1 MNQPLVSIIVPV
13 YNVAPYLEQCVE
25 SIRTQS
31 YSNFQCFL
39 VDDGST
45 DGSAA
50 LCDRA
55 AAADSRF
62 IALHKSNSGVSDAR
76 NQAMDLAEGKY
87 LQFADGDDWL
97 APDATETFVR
107 AAEITGCD
115 LVIAHFYRVAGERQ
129 ARRGHI
135 KTGGV
140 MTRREFAEQM
150 VKAPAN
156 YYYGVLWNKLYR
168 RRTVEANRLR
178 CDRRMAWCEDFL
190 FNLEYMLHARTYCA
204 LQVPIYYYVKTKNS
218 LTAQT
223 ALRSTLRVKRKAF
236 ACYNRF
242 YKSVMDEEAY
252 EKNRLKVY
260 RFFVSGASDGN
271 VPPVNLPG
279 TKRLGDE
286 RVHLSPAFARESGA
300 LWDAYRERKLLQRA
314 LEPVALKHDISEEE
328 AVLLWALDCTGG
340 ATRRDLA
347 DLTGTSPGRVALM
360 LQGLAGKKLIRVEAE
375 KRQLHAEL
383 LPAAQGVLRDLA
395 QAVAELNRLRLD
407 GLSEAERAEYERLK
421 EKIAGNVQKAF
432 REE

>member
-62 IALHKSNSGVSDAR
+62 IALYKSNSGVSDAR

-156 YYYGVLWNKLYR
+156 YYYGVLWNKFYR
-168 RRTVEANRLR
+168 RAVVEAHKLR
-178 CDRRMAWCEDFL
+178 
-190 FNLEYMLHARTYCA
+190 
-204 LQVPIYYYVKTKNS
+204 
-218 LTAQT
+218 
-223 ALRSTLRVKRKAF
+223 
-236 ACYNRF
+236 
-242 YKSVMDEEAY
+242 
-252 EKNRLKVY
+252 
-260 RFFVSGASDGN
+260 
-271 VPPVNLPG
+271 
-279 TKRLGDE
+279 
-286 RVHLSPAFARESGA
+286 
-300 LWDAYRERKLLQRA
+300 
-314 LEPVALKHDISEEE
+314 
-328 AVLLWALDCTGG
+328 
-340 ATRRDLA
+340 
-347 DLTGTSPGRVALM
+347 
-360 LQGLAGKKLIRVEAE
+360 
-375 KRQLHAEL
+375 
-383 LPAAQGVLRDLA
+383 
-395 QAVAELNRLRLD
+395 
-407 GLSEAERAEYERLK
+407 
-421 EKIAGNVQKAF
+421 
-432 REE
+432 

>member
-25 SIRTQS
+25 SIRSQS

-115 LVIAHFYRVAGERQ
+115 LVVAHFYRVAGERQ

-156 YYYGVLWNKLYR
+156 YYL
-168 RRTVEANRLR
+168 
-178 CDRRMAWCEDFL
+178 
-190 FNLEYMLHARTYCA
+190 
-204 LQVPIYYYVKTKNS
+204 S
-218 LTAQT
+218 LI
-223 ALRSTLRVKRKAF
+223 
-236 ACYNRF
+236 
-242 YKSVMDEEAY
+242 
-252 EKNRLKVY
+252 
-260 RFFVSGASDGN
+260 
-271 VPPVNLPG
+271 
-279 TKRLGDE
+279 
-286 RVHLSPAFARESGA
+286 H
-300 LWDAYRERKLLQRA
+300 
-314 LEPVALKHDISEEE
+314 I
-328 AVLLWALDCTGG
+328 
-340 ATRRDLA
+340 
-347 DLTGTSPGRVALM
+347 
-360 LQGLAGKKLIRVEAE
+360 
-375 KRQLHAEL
+375 
-383 LPAAQGVLRDLA
+383 
-395 QAVAELNRLRLD
+395 
-407 GLSEAERAEYERLK
+407 
-421 EKIAGNVQKAF
+421 
-432 REE
+432 

>member
-31 YSNFQCFL
+31 YSNFQCFR

-129 ARRGHI
+129 SRRGHI

-140 MTRREFAEQM
+140 MTRREFA
-150 VKAPAN
+150 
-156 YYYGVLWNKLYR
+156 
-168 RRTVEANRLR
+168 
-178 CDRRMAWCEDFL
+178 
-190 FNLEYMLHARTYCA
+190 
-204 LQVPIYYYVKTKNS
+204 
-218 LTAQT
+218 
-223 ALRSTLRVKRKAF
+223 
-236 ACYNRF
+236 
-242 YKSVMDEEAY
+242 
-252 EKNRLKVY
+252 
-260 RFFVSGASDGN
+260 
-271 VPPVNLPG
+271 
-279 TKRLGDE
+279 
-286 RVHLSPAFARESGA
+286 
-300 LWDAYRERKLLQRA
+300 
-314 LEPVALKHDISEEE
+314 
-328 AVLLWALDCTGG
+328 
-340 ATRRDLA
+340 
-347 DLTGTSPGRVALM
+347 
-360 LQGLAGKKLIRVEAE
+360 
-375 KRQLHAEL
+375 
-383 LPAAQGVLRDLA
+383 
-395 QAVAELNRLRLD
+395 
-407 GLSEAERAEYERLK
+407 
-421 EKIAGNVQKAF
+421 
-432 REE
+432 

>member
-25 SIRTQS
+25 SIRSQS

-115 LVIAHFYRVAGERQ
+115 LVVAHFYRVAGERQ

-168 RRTVEANRLR
+168 RSTVEANRLR

-190 FNLEYMLHARTYCA
+190 FNLEYIQYARLIA
-204 LQVPIYYYVKTKNS
+204 AVPRAVYYYRKREDS
-218 LTAQT
+218 LVNTQT
-223 ALRSTLRVKRKAF
+223 GLRR
-236 ACYNRF
+236 
-242 YKSVMDEEAY
+242 
-252 EKNRLKVY
+252 
-260 RFFVSGASDGN
+260 
-271 VPPVNLPG
+271 
-279 TKRLGDE
+279 
-286 RVHLSPAFARESGA
+286 
-300 LWDAYRERKLLQRA
+300 
-314 LEPVALKHDISEEE
+314 
-328 AVLLWALDCTGG
+328 
-340 ATRRDLA
+340 
-347 DLTGTSPGRVALM
+347 
-360 LQGLAGKKLIRVEAE
+360 LIRTKKETFAAY
-375 KRQLHAEL
+375 KEL
-383 LPAAQGVLRDLA
+383 YQKLDLYEEQKGRIYGYLLSAATDGAVSPLEGLLRPRDPG
-395 QAVAELNRLRLD
+395 E
-407 GLSEAERAEYERLK
+407 
-421 EKIAGNVQKAF
+421 
-432 REE
+432 